1 MPQNGLTRVSD
12 TAGEHLARPGSLP
25 SETSRRWLWYGFGV
39 ALVWLWCGL
48 EVALGWLCTPEYM
61 PTIWLCGGFGWL
73 KRSRFRV
80 QGSRFDVGA
89 ERLPRL
95 HAIPERARIGDPP
108 GLLGPRRH
116 LAPDGCLGLGGQR
129 RFDERER
136 SAMRRA
142 GDARYGTARSLR
154 RRVQ

>member
-1 MPQNGLTRVSD
+1 MQ
-12 TAGEHLARPGSLP
+12 AGQSARDAG
-25 SETSRRWLWYGFGV
+25 R
-39 ALVWLWCGL
+39 
-48 EVALGWLCTPEYM
+48 
-61 PTIWLCGGFGWL
+61 
-73 KRSRFRV
+73 
-80 QGSRFDVGA
+80 A
-89 ERLPRL
+89 ERFLRL
-95 HAIPERARIGDPP
+95 HAIQERARIEDSPC
-108 GLLGPRRH
+108 LLGPRRH